1 MHSLTVIILMTCVFI
16 FIQPMAGVGDILGP
30 GPGGGPQPVMK
41 PTNLTIKQ
49 VSSTDRKD
57 KRKLPNK
64 EQLKH
69 ATVSLQ
75 LLIWCGYVCLY

>member
-1 MHSLTVIILMTCVFI
+1 
-16 FIQPMAGVGDILGP
+16 MAGVGDILGP